1 MNSLHVKEQ
10 DVKSGPPP
18 QIRETPRP
26 LQEGEVLRPLR
37 VCVINPR
44 YEPSFWGYDFALP
57 LQPGDKRCWMVSGTL
72 PALAALAPAHCTV
85 ELVDENV
92 EEIDFDNMDRFD
104 VIGVTGMVVQAKR
117 MHEILHRLRGAKGK
131 VIVGGPYCSVAES
144 QFKELCDTRFIGEAE
159 ETWPEYLIALGR
171 GEEVADRY
179 EQAAKS
185 DMEKVPTPRYDL
197 VKSKHYAMA
206 SLQFSRGCPFLCEF
220 CDIITIFGRRPRMKT
235 NAQMIAEF
243 EAVRD
248 AGFRLCFLVDDNF
261 IGNKAKAKDLL
272 RALVEWQK
280 ENGYPLK
287 FVTEASINLADE
299 PELMALM
306 VEANIVQVFIG
317 IESPRA
323 SSLSEIQKIQ
333 NVRGD
338 SQMAKLQRIRD
349 NGIVPFCGFIVGFD
363 NDDEAIFDEQYNFI
377 QEAGVAL
384 ALVAMLT
391 PIPTTPLYDRLKA
404 EGRLDYSD
412 SELIFHPKNMSRETL
427 KRGYADLMQRLY
439 TPEAFFERLIKGYA
453 RSESYRRIRK
463 SHDGKIKRNSGTRR
477 MKQIVGGTVQ
487 SVKLARVLSKAGLL
501 GSLGRSYVD
510 IYFKKNRALGRDAI
524 AFGSFVG
531 LCMEHWHFFNIAN
544 GPRRGAFGAVL
555 EKNTILFEDQVRA
568 A

>member
-1 MNSLHVKEQ
+1 MNSIHVKEQ
-10 DVKSGPPP
+10 EVRVAPPP
-18 QIRETPRP
+18 QVGEVPRP
-26 LQEGEVLRPLR
+26 LQEGERLRPLR

-57 LQPGDKRCWMVSGTL
+57 MQPGDKRCWMVSGTL

-85 ELVDENV
+85 ELIDENV
-92 EEIDFDNMDRFD
+92 EEINFDTMDRFD

-117 MHEILHRLRGAKGK
+117 MHEILKRLRGVRGK

-144 QFKELCDTRFIGEAE
+144 QFKDLCDTYFIGEAE
-159 ETWPEYLIALGR
+159 DTWPEYLIALGR
-171 GEEVADRY
+171 GEPVRERY

-197 VKSKHYAMA
+197 IKSNHYAMA

-243 EAVRD
+243 EAIRA

-272 RALVEWQK
+272 RALIAWQK
-280 ENGYPLK
+280 QNGYPLK

-299 PELMALM
+299 PELMSLM

-323 SSLSEIQKIQ
+323 SSLNEIQKIQ
-333 NVRGD
+333 NTRGD
-338 SQMAKLQRIRD
+338 SQLAKLQRIRD
-349 NGIVPFCGFIVGFD
+349 NGLLTFCGFIVGFD
-363 NDDEAIFDEQYNFI
+363 NDDEAIFDEQFDFI

-412 SELIFHPKNMSRETL
+412 SELIFHPKNISREAL
-427 KRGYADLMQRLY
+427 KRGYAELMRRLY
-439 TPEAFFERLIKGYA
+439 TPEAFFERLLGGYR
-453 RSESYRRIRK
+453 RSESYRKIRK
-463 SHDGKIKRNSGTRR
+463 AHDASIKRHSGLRR
-477 MKQIVGGTVQ
+477 VKIFAGGVVQ
-487 SVKLARVLSKAGLL
+487 GAKLARVLAKAGLL
-501 GSLGRSYVD
+501 NSVGRSYAK
-510 IYFKKNRALGRDAI
+510 IWWTKNLALGPDAI
-524 AFGSFVG
+524 PFGSFIG

>member
-1 MNSLHVKEQ
+1 
-10 DVKSGPPP
+10 
-18 QIRETPRP
+18 
-26 LQEGEVLRPLR
+26 
-37 VCVINPR
+37 
-44 YEPSFWGYDFALP
+44 
-57 LQPGDKRCWMVSGTL
+57 
-72 PALAALAPAHCTV
+72 
-85 ELVDENV
+85 
-92 EEIDFDNMDRFD
+92 
-104 VIGVTGMVVQAKR
+104 
-117 MHEILHRLRGAKGK
+117 
-131 VIVGGPYCSVAES
+131 
-144 QFKELCDTRFIGEAE
+144 
-159 ETWPEYLIALGR
+159 
-171 GEEVADRY
+171 VADRY